1 MIDNRISAM
10 KVGEVKIQYTSLV
23 SGKAKEVIGTLKD
36 SHMVHQSSENET
48 IVFWDVK
55 NKKYEDIKLTSIT
68 GWHVTWG
75 T

>member
-1 MIDNRISAM
+1 MIN
-10 KVGEVKIQYTSLV
+10 
-23 SGKAKEVIGTLKD
+23 
-36 SHMVHQSSENET
+36 QSSENET

-75 T
+75 A